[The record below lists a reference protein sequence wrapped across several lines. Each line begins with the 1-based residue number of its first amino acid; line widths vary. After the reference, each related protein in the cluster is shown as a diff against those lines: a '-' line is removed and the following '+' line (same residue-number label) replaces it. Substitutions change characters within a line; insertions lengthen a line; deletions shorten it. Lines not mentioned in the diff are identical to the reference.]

1 MRKSVA
7 HAHAAWLKKTANKH
21 FQREDFTMTETKTD
35 LDVTIKTQLASLLL
49 ENGNL
54 KKTAEAL
61 TEDNKRLSKQCMQLA
76 TVIENELK
84 SDLMIKIMAKGDY
97 KQSDLEPLTIEQL
110 QAIDATLTKAKGA
123 IATYKPIRTGNDSTE
138 SRMTVG
144 SLYGKTREQI
154 LAMRGET

>member
-1 MRKSVA
+1 
-7 HAHAAWLKKTANKH
+7 
-21 FQREDFTMTETKTD
+21 MTETKTD

-123 IATYKPIRTGNDSTE
+123 TATYKPIRTGNDSTE

-144 SLYGKTREQI
+144 SLYGKTRSEI
-154 LAMRGET
+154 LASKGEM